1 MSQLTVSIVGGGT
14 GGRLSL
20 EAVAASEYFKPVA
33 LADLRPEVGVELGR
47 KYSDVPMLSKS
58 LVRR

>member
-33 LADLRPEVGVELGR
+33 LADLRPEVGVEL
-47 KYSDVPMLSKS
+47 VLSCAS
-58 LVRR
+58 